1 MAVLIH
7 THTHTHLDC
16 FVGPSIYSV
25 FFKRISRLSKTIE
38 DINEDTGVLREVGGK
53 KTQVSISYQS
63 VLWSCL
69 LAHS

>member
-7 THTHTHLDC
+7 THTHTPTPLFCGTFDLL
-16 FVGPSIYSV
+16 V
-25 FFKRISRLSKTIE
+25 FFNRISRLSKTIE
-38 DINEDTGVLREVGGK
+38 DINEDTDVLREVGGK